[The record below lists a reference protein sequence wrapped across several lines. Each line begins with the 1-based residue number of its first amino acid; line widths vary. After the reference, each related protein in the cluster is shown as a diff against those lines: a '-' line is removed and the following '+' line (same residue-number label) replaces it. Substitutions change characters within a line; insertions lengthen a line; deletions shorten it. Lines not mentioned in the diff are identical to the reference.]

1 MNASHLRTRREFLVS
16 LVFLAAVAAVPLF
29 VTSGYLLGI
38 VIVAMYY
45 ALLAIA
51 WNLLA
56 GYTGQFSL
64 APTAF
69 AMIGAYGTGMA
80 SYHFGLPPAVGV
92 PIAILVSAVIG
103 MGLGRIVVPLR
114 GPYLALT
121 TIAFAEIVRHVA
133 RNAHEYTRGDF
144 GMSVPLISSDRVMAF
159 YLMLALLVAV
169 QVGLYFLLRSHAGL
183 YLQAIRD
190 DETAAAGRGI
200 NVIFWKTVAFTVS
213 GAICGFAG
221 AMYVHFS
228 GLASPDIG
236 HIFETGLVLASV
248 VIGGIGTMIGPLV
261 GGFIVQF
268 AAEGFREFGL
278 RHMLV
283 FAAMVI
289 LFVRFFRQGL
299 WGLVKNAWDRLF
311 GQGAARPA
319 RQVKEAGE

>member
-1 MNASHLRTRREFLVS
+1 MNASHFRTRREFIAS
-16 LVFLAAVAAVPLF
+16 LVVLAVVAALPL
-29 VTSGYLLGI
+29 VVSSEHWLGI

-64 APTAF
+64 APAAF
-69 AMIGAYGTGMA
+69 AMIGAYGTGMM
-80 SYHFGLPPAVGV
+80 SYHLGLPPAVGL
-92 PIAILVSAVIG
+92 PTAIVVSAVIG
-103 MGLGRIVVPLR
+103 MALGRIAVPLR

-121 TIAFAEIVRHVA
+121 TIAFAEILRHFA
-133 RNAHEYTRGDF
+133 RNAHEITRGDF
-144 GMSVPLISSDRVMAF
+144 GLQVPLITADRVGYF
-159 YLMLALLVAV
+159 YLMLGGVVAV
-169 QVGLYFLLRSHAGL
+169 QTGLYLLLRSSAGL

-200 NVIFWKTVAFTVS
+200 NVIYWKTVAFTIS

-228 GLASPDIG
+228 GLASPNLG
-236 HIFETGLVLASV
+236 HIFETGLVLASAV
-248 VIGGIGTMIGPLV
+248 VGGIGTMIGPLI
-261 GGFIVQF
+261 GGFIIEF
-268 AAEGFREFGL
+268 AAEGFRTFGL

-289 LFVRFFRQGL
+289 IIVRFFREGL
-299 WGLVKNAWDRLF
+299 WGLLRRGWEILA
-311 GQGAARPA
+311 GAGMGRTKAVPES
-319 RQVKEAGE
+319 RQ